1 MDEIQDLLLL
11 PYFKGVSFVPRSANL
26 ATHTLLGWALSIGQ
40 GGVGSLCLPLGYL
53 LSFWAM
59 LLFSEVVF
67 PLKKRFFFF

>member
-40 GGVGSLCLPLGYL
+40 GGVWESLSPSWLPPIILKDCEHCSPLGN
-53 LSFWAM
+53 A
-59 LLFSEVVF
+59 VV
-67 PLKKRFFFF
+67 